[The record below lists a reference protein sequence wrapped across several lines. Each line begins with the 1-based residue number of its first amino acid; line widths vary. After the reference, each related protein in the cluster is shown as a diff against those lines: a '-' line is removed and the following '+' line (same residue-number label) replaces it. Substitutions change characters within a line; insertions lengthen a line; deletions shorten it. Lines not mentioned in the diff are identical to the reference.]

1 MVEPIAIEQ
10 PQSPKSRV
18 LFSVRFFARICALVL
33 GLLQAREHCFELNMD
48 DSISYL
54 EIAHFYLQG
63 NWSMALNAYWSPLYS
78 WLLAGALALL
88 HPDSYYYLT
97 IFKVVNFASLLLSML
112 GFEFLLNEFLTHLAA
127 LRRSESPSLTFIEG
141 LAYLMF
147 IVTGIGIG
155 GVWRDTP
162 DLLATAF
169 IYGGTGLL
177 LRLAKNQ
184 ASQNPDNNFKL
195 ALALGLCLGIG
206 YLAKAVILTF
216 TPLFFALAYWPF
228 KSRKHRQGL
237 LVSFLALL
245 VSAGTFILAIS
256 LKERQPVIS
265 QAGTLNYA
273 WFVSRSIPFSHALY
287 VPEKNQ
293 IHPWKHPSNVIMENP
308 QCFYFEKPFATTLPT
323 HYSPAYFFEG
333 YKLHFD
339 LQKQIWAGFAGL
351 VFYGQL
357 FFLPLLLSWFLQ
369 SLICWNWGINL
380 SCLKQQYLVLAPAL
394 WGLGVY
400 ALGMNM
406 YTPFTA
412 RYVTSFLC
420 LFYLAWLGAL
430 KLPPGKRSSI
440 ALSIS
445 TFTLLSFLVPPL
457 LADNKFCPTNIT
469 RKNENHA
476 YLKAQWLKA
485 KGLEPGDKIVMVGP
499 PRKVAWAQIAHL
511 RIVGDIPERDLY
523 FEKQNSYTP
532 KLTEIL
538 KRKGI
543 KALICSKDT
552 NKLGQ
557 SWLKL
562 EPEDFA
568 LFLLK

>member
-1 MVEPIAIEQ
+1 MVEPKATNQ
-10 PQSPKSRV
+10 RRLPKGK
-18 LFSVRFFARICALVL
+18 VRCLARICALTL

-78 WLLAGALALL
+78 WLLAGTLALL
-88 HPDSYYYLT
+88 RPDNYYYLT
-97 IFKVVNFASLLLSML
+97 IFKVVNFLSLLLSML
-112 GFEFLLNEFLTHLAA
+112 GFEFLLNEFLARVAA
-127 LRRSESPSLTFIEG
+127 LRQSESPSLTFIES

-177 LRLAKNQ
+177 LRQARSQ
-184 ASQNPDNNFKL
+184 ASQSLNNNSKL

-216 TPLFFALAYWPF
+216 TPLFFALAYWPI
-228 KSRKHRQGL
+228 KSKTHRQGL

-245 VSAGTFILAIS
+245 VTAGTFILAIS

-287 VPEKNQ
+287 MPEKNQ
-293 IHPWKHPSNVIMENP
+293 IHPWKHPSSVIMKNP
-308 QCFYFEKPFATTLPT
+308 QCFYFEQPFATTLPT
-323 HYSPAYFFEG
+323 HFSPAYFFEG
-333 YKLHFD
+333 YKFHFD

-351 VFYGQL
+351 VFYAQL
-357 FFLPLLLSWFLQ
+357 FFLPLLFSWLLQ
-369 SLICWNWGINL
+369 SIICWNWGVSL
-380 SCLKQQYLVLAPAL
+380 SSLKQQYLLLLPAL
-394 WGLGVY
+394 WGLAVY

-406 YTPFTA
+406 YSPFTA

-420 LFYLAWLGAL
+420 LFYLAWLGAMR
-430 KLPPGKRSSI
+430 LPAGKRSLI
-440 ALSIS
+440 ALSVS
-445 TFTLLSFLVPPL
+445 AFTLFCFLVPPL
-457 LADNKFCPTNIT
+457 LADNSFGLASIS

-476 YLKAQWLKA
+476 YFKAQWLKE

-499 PRKVAWAQIAHL
+499 PRKIAWAQIAHL

-523 FEKQNSYTP
+523 FEKQSSYTP

-538 KRKGI
+538 KSKGI

-552 NKLGQ
+552 DKLGQ

-562 EPEDFA
+562 ESEDFA